1 VSCNRAGSD
10 LLELVGGTALVAAAA
25 KDPREHGGSGGPTL
39 SATAACGRERAT
51 AGRREQRVKMEWKAE
66 MPLRLCEK
74 MGRPGFCSTADSHL
88 LQGRLWPDPSRDRRA
103 CDLMALSFSYFS
115 SHGSS
120 SSPARTSHREL
131 FLLLMLRLLWPH
143 PSLACCPRSMWH
155 HHRRVTI
162 HTTSVL
168 PPPLSLMPP
177 LHLLLHTE
185 SKIPTTMNS
194 S

>member
-10 LLELVGGTALVAAAA
+10 LLELVGGRALVAAAA

-74 MGRPGFCSTADSHL
+74 MGRPGFCSTADSHV
-88 LQGRLWPDPSRDRRA
+88 LQGRLWPDSSRDRRA
-103 CDLMALSFSYFS
+103 CDLMALSSSYFS
-115 SHGSS
+115 SHGSSSS

-131 FLLLMLRLLWPH
+131 ILLLVTRSVFSGPTHHSSAARGRCGITAAASSSTPPRLYHHLRL
-143 PSLACCPRSMWH
+143 
-155 HHRRVTI
+155 
-162 HTTSVL
+162 
-168 PPPLSLMPP
+168 
-177 LHLLLHTE
+177 
-185 SKIPTTMNS
+185 
-194 S
+194 